1 MTGFYQLYDASPEE
15 CFKELGDTIDTLKAQ
30 VAELAQRNELLE
42 NLFDGVVKTLATRSV
57 AEVPATSWTYD
68 VRLPNLYFK
77 DVYEPEIGP
86 GFVKRWVSGVGIL
99 KANLR
104 LPRNVQYDFSIQ
116 VVDFPLPE
124 YEETFYI
131 QVDGRRYNWLK
142 TENRKFETIIL
153 EDPAATD
160 LEFELGV
167 TVNPA
172 IEEGNVSFSF
182 SEIQIRKHP

>member
-1 MTGFYQLYDASPEE
+1 MSGLYQLYDASPEE
-15 CFKELGDTIDTLKAQ
+15 CFKELGDTLDTLKTQ
-30 VAELAQRNELLE
+30 IAELAQRSELLE
-42 NLFDGVVKTLATRSV
+42 NLFDGVVKSLAMRPV
-57 AEVPATSWTYD
+57 GEPPATSWTYD

-77 DVYEPEIGP
+77 DVFEPEIGP
-86 GFVKRWVSGVGIL
+86 GFAKRWVSGVGIL
-99 KANLR
+99 RANLR

-142 TENRKFETIIL
+142 TESRKFETLIL
-153 EDPAATD
+153 EDPTATELD
-160 LEFELGV
+160 FELGV
-167 TVNPA
+167 IVNPQIA
-172 IEEGNVSFSF
+172 EKDVSFSF